1 MLESKW
7 GLRFIALILAIFF
20 YLSVNNV
27 FGNVFSNDNLS
38 QNSSKTIEDV
48 PVEIL
53 YDSKNLH
60 VTKAP
65 DTVNVT
71 ISGPQSKLLKIEDA
85 DDIKVVV
92 DLSNAKAGNYKEDYV
107 LKGLSNDI
115 NYNVKPKRAYVTL
128 ENKKTKTMHVQAD
141 ISKNDIDPDYKVK
154 HSSVEPDSVK
164 VTGGKE
170 QLDKIAYLKAAYKDA
185 TKISEDTSDVA
196 DVIAFDKQ
204 LNKLDVKVQ
213 PDEVKLNVQLEP
225 YSKKVDVKVHTKG
238 SLPNNKSLDDITL
251 ADKEIELYG
260 NRDELQNVNEIEG
273 IVDLDDVTES
283 TEKKV
288 DLKLPSN
295 VKKTEPEEV
304 TAYINLK

>member
-92 DLSNAKAGNYKEDYV
+92 DLSNAKAGNYKEDYI

-115 NYNVKPKRAYVTL
+115 NHNVKPKRAYVTL

-141 ISKNDIDPDYKVK
+141 ISKNDINSDYKVK

-225 YSKKVDVKVHTKG
+225 YSKKVDVKIRTKG

-260 NRDELQNVNEIEG
+260 NRDELQNVSEIEG
-273 IVDLDDVTES
+273 TVNLDDVTES

-295 VKKTEPEEV
+295 VKKTEPKEV